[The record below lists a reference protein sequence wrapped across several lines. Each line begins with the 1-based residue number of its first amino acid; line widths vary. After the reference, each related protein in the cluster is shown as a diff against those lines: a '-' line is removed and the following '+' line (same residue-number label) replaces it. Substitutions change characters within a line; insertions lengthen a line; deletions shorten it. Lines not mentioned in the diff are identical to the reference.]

1 LPSLTRAMMAVVISR
16 AAAIAGCAAVLVSA
30 AAGGAGAAPSARSAL
45 PFSTASATVVQ
56 PQPPAGSCHATG
68 SGEFS
73 GPDLRCTPGARDPA
87 VKQSTI
93 DTTICKKGYSA
104 TVRPPVRITR
114 PEKAASLQAYG
125 DTPPGTYEYDHLISL
140 ELGGARNDPR
150 NLWPEPGNIPNP
162 KDRLENRLHRD
173 VCDHKITLL
182 AAQREIAKHW
192 VATYHK
198 LFG

>member
-1 LPSLTRAMMAVVISR
+1 MRCRAGRRGRGRRRRGILGAFCIAVQHRERHGR
-16 AAAIAGCAAVLVSA
+16 AAPAGGGLVSCDGQRA
-30 AAGGAGAAPSARSAL
+30 
-45 PFSTASATVVQ
+45 
-56 PQPPAGSCHATG
+56 
-68 SGEFS
+68 FS

-104 TVRPPVRITR
+104 TVRPPVRVTR

-125 DTPPGTYEYDHLISL
+125 DTPAGSPYEYDHLVSL
-140 ELGGARNDPR
+140 ELGGARNDAR
-150 NLWPEPGNIPNP
+150 NLWPEPGTIPNP

-173 VCDHKITLL
+173 VCDRKITLI
-182 AAQREIAKHW
+182 AAQREIAKRW
-192 VATYHK
+192 VATYHE